1 VWIDIYP
8 KKVIFESPHQSLGCF
23 RMITKMRPQPHI
35 YERLLIDSE
44 HQQRLVRIARKQTAG
59 SPIEWEDAVQIAQMK
74 VLQALRSGKFRQG
87 EPADFYRWAATVARF
102 EIIDLV
108 RKAKINPCSSLDA
121 NLPGTNLAVLDTIA
135 DKFEFDAAETLERA
149 DLVLRAIAAITT
161 LDRQYPQRGYQILW
175 NGQVAGTKQAQLAVE
190 IGITQGEVSKRWQEL
205 VGRVAE
211 VLGLVSISD
220 IKREQENRRKQ
231 KTVRP
236 RSNMGDAR
244 RSTEKW

>member
-1 VWIDIYP
+1 
-8 KKVIFESPHQSLGCF
+8 
-23 RMITKMRPQPHI
+23 MITKMRPQPHI
-35 YERLLIDSE
+35 YEQFLIDSE

-59 SPIEWEDAVQIAQMK
+59 SPIDWEDAVQIAQMK

-121 NLPGTNLAVLDTIA
+121 TLPDTNLAVLDTIA
-135 DKFEFDAAETLERA
+135 DEFEFDAAETLERA

-175 NGQVAGTKQAQLAVE
+175 NGQVAGTKQAQLAAE

-205 VGRVAE
+205 VGQVAE
-211 VLGLVSISD
+211 VLGLFSTCD
-220 IKREQENRRKQ
+220 IKQEQEKRRKQ

-236 RSNMGDAR
+236 RSNMGEAR